1 MLYRTGENIVAKRSK
16 GDKNNMFRPAYG
28 FGKRSDIPPAPVYE
42 VLDYD
47 AEERPISW
55 GWEWL
60 YG

>member
-1 MLYRTGENIVAKRSK
+1 
-16 GDKNNMFRPAYG
+16 MFRPAYG
-28 FGKRSDIPPAPVYE
+28 FGKRSDIPPVPEEKTYTY
-42 VLDYD
+42 LDYD